1 VSEQR
6 TVLVVDDEVGSQESL
21 RAILQPE
28 YQVLIATEGEQAL
41 HLVAQRPVDVALLD
55 LRMPGLSG
63 MQVLEKI
70 KAIDPAIVVIIIT
83 AYASEETVREGD
95 RLQVFAIITKPFSV
109 SHLREAVRRVV
120 AHRSH

>member
-1 VSEQR
+1 
-6 TVLVVDDEVGSQESL
+6 
-21 RAILQPE
+21 
-28 YQVLIATEGEQAL
+28 
-41 HLVAQRPVDVALLD
+41 
-55 LRMPGLSG
+55 LRMPGLSE

-70 KAIDPAIVVIIIT
+70 KTIDPAIVVIIIT

-109 SHLREAVRRVV
+109 SHLREAVRRAV

>member
-28 YQVLIATEGEQAL
+28 YQVLIATDGEQAL
-41 HLVAQRPVDVALLD
+41 HLVAQRRVDVVLLD

-95 RLQVFAIITKPFSV
+95 RRQVFAIITKPFSV
-109 SHLREAVRRVV
+109 SHLREAVRRAV
-120 AHRSH
+120 AHRLP